1 VVSARPTPSPARIVH
16 RLLRLAF
23 ALALRVRLLL
33 LVCGGAWN
41 FPAVSAPAPGPHY
54 QEYQV
59 KAVWMLNV
67 ARYTEWPSTAFP
79 ANDSP
84 CVVGVFGKDPFGK
97 DLEAAF
103 AGKLL
108 KGRPFELKRVS
119 SENDVRGCHILF
131 VPAAERRKWRNLNDK
146 LGKASVLVVGE
157 SSDFLDQGGI
167 VNFVIK
173 ADSIQFEVDLRN
185 AQKAGLK
192 IDANLLKIA
201 ARVKGKYE

>member
-1 VVSARPTPSPARIVH
+1 MNHQRLSAFV
-16 RLLRLAF
+16 
-23 ALALRVRLLL
+23 LALGFRMLL
-33 LVCGGAWN
+33 LVGGGTWS
-41 FPAVSAPAPGPHY
+41 FLAVSAPAPGPQY

-59 KAVWMLNV
+59 KAVWMLNA

-79 ANDSP
+79 AHDSP

-97 DLEAAF
+97 DLDAAF
-103 AGKLL
+103 AGKTLQ
-108 KGRPFELKRVS
+108 GRRFELKRVS
-119 SENDVRGCHILF
+119 SEDDARGCHILF
-131 VPAAERRKWRNLNDK
+131 VPAAERRKWRDLNEK

-157 SSDFLDQGGI
+157 SADFLDQGGI
-167 VNFVIK
+167 INFVIK
-173 ADSIQFEVDLRN
+173 ADSIQFEIDLRN